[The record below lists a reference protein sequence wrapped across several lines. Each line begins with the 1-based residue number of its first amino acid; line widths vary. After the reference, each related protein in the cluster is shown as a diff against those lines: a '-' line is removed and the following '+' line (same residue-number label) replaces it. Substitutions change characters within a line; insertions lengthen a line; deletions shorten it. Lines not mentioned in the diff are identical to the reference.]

1 MVDATRARLA
11 LAAAEPRLAVAAHVR
26 GQQLDQLDALWR
38 EIAPF
43 AELISGY
50 PDTHAANLVEAL
62 EAILLTAI
70 DAWDGD
76 REARNVLELLM
87 SADRREALERVL
99 LASRSQDRSPDHLA
113 QAIGHFNAALGA
125 IKGFSENLS

>member
-1 MVDATRARLA
+1 MVAATRARLA
-11 LAAAEPRLAVAAHVR
+11 LSAAEPRLAVTAR
-26 GQQLDQLDALWR
+26 ILGQQLDQLDALWR
-38 EIAPF
+38 ELAPF

-76 REARNVLELLM
+76 RESADTLCVLM
-87 SADRREALERVL
+87 SVDRREALERVVE
-99 LASRSQDRSPDHLA
+99 AGRVQYRSTDSLVK
-113 QAIGHFNAALGA
+113 AIVHFNAALGA
-125 IKGFSENLS
+125 IKILSDSLS